1 MFLKKIDFLSPP
13 ITFYYRG
20 ILSHSSIVS
29 GIISLISIILIILL
43 TIYYSMDIILRKNP
57 KSYYYNTFVEDA
69 GVFETNSNQFFHFIS
84 MSEDS
89 DLPQD
94 KGVNFRNFRII
105 GFDTYF
111 HNVYINGNIKNF
123 DHWIYGYCHN
133 ISDTNG
139 INYLIAQNYF
149 EHSACIIKYFSYNDQ
164 KYYDTNDTNFK
175 WPMMAH
181 GTYHKNKTFYNIV
194 LERCR
199 EDTIGLVLDR
209 GDHCSNDTE
218 MDEIINNNGV
228 IHFNFIDNY
237 VDILNYKNPI
247 TKFFYRIEN
256 VLSKETYSVNHLNF
270 NAMQV
275 NTNNGLIM
283 DKIKKELTYVY
294 DRNDVITYEVGE
306 QEIYMA
312 YYLWLN
318 NRIFYYDRIY
328 KRLQDV
334 ISDIGGISQ
343 FITIFSSFINML
355 YNKYII
361 LIDTEELLSSSIKSE
376 KLKKSLSRKYNI
388 DMIKTNENEPTKHR
402 FDGLEE
408 EKSKHVLN
416 PKEEDIISN
425 KKINKLEKVKNI
437 QGNSI
442 NNINNYSDFKNI
454 IEIERRG
461 QNKNKNSK
469 IKKEDTNE
477 YSQKS
482 FWNFLFYK
490 TKCRNETNKF
500 KTYEDFRTKIIS
512 EEHLIKNHLNI
523 YILLKL
529 SKRYFRSK
537 RRNSYTL
544 KDLINLV

>member
-149 EHSACIIKYFSYNDQ
+149 EHSACIRKYFSYNDQ